1 MSPELSEAKNRPA
14 APLPSELP
22 PLAIPPNPRAQA
34 TLEDLLA
41 QASSIGQ
48 RLAELQA
55 ELAAGKQAADEEAK
69 EDEEAREGER
79 QNDRASTMPV
89 TSLEPTAHV
98 ARRLRVSVRTVER
111 WIKAGTRRCRSTA
124 ATIIALVSCPRMTI
138 SAAKRDRRRGVNRE
152 PPKRRGPR
160 TGGDRWRGPKESRQW
175 QRPFF

>member
-1 MSPELSEAKNRPA
+1 MSPELCEAEKRPA

-22 PLAIPPNPRAQA
+22 PLAIPPNPRSQA
-34 TLEDLLA
+34 ILEDLLA

-111 WIKAGTRRCRSTA
+111 WIKAGILDPPMQVNGRNYHRAGVMPKNDDQRSETRPSTRRK
-124 ATIIALVSCPRMTI
+124 P
-138 SAAKRDRRRGVNRE
+138 
-152 PPKRRGPR
+152 
-160 TGGDRWRGPKESRQW
+160 
-175 QRPFF
+175 

>member
-79 QNDRASTMPV
+79 QNDRASTMRSPRWSRRR
-89 TSLEPTAHV
+89 TSRGGSL
-98 ARRLRVSVRTVER
+98 SVRTVER
-111 WIKAGTRRCRSTA
+111 WIKAGILDPPMQVNGRNYHRVGVMPKTDDQRSETRPSTRR
-124 ATIIALVSCPRMTI
+124 
-138 SAAKRDRRRGVNRE
+138 E
-152 PPKRRGPR
+152 P
-160 TGGDRWRGPKESRQW
+160 
-175 QRPFF
+175 